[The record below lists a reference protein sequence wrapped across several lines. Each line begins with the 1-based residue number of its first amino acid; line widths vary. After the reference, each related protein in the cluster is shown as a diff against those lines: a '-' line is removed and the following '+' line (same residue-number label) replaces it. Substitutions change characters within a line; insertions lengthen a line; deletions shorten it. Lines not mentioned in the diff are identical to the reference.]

1 MNKPLK
7 VRFLEPGNRPYRPSP
22 WNLFVYDRYIRTP
35 GTGLITLAT
44 IARDAGADA
53 RVYSES
59 ISRIVWEDVL
69 DADLVCIGVFTF
81 NAPRGYALAD
91 YVRKHSRALVV
102 LGGLHAS
109 LSAQEA
115 VGHADFVLLG
125 EALGGDYN
133 QWMGPDKCHSVT
145 NYDCFKGLWSSFNDR
160 NLFEIGHSLAR
171 QYGPEPWTLY
181 KGAHLLS
188 FADNHDVTRLASKL
202 TEPRHIPLAYAI
214 LMGMPGTPA
223 LYYGSEWGIKGE
235 KGACSDDELRPAL
248 EQPEWNDLTDWIAKL
263 AAARRNSPALCNG
276 SYRNVLLTNRQIIFE
291 RKVEGER
298 VLVAVNADGE
308 PYVAHFDAGC
318 GLAWDLITGEQ
329 HDFGGGSELPPYSAY
344 YWKMER

>member
-81 NAPRGYALAD
+81 NAPRGYELAD

-109 LSAQEA
+109 LSAVPHWPA
-115 VGHADFVLLG
+115 PVSVVT
-125 EALGGDYN
+125 
-133 QWMGPDKCHSVT
+133 PDSPC
-145 NYDCFKGLWSSFNDR
+145 C
-160 NLFEIGHSLAR
+160 LA
-171 QYGPEPWTLY
+171 
-181 KGAHLLS
+181 
-188 FADNHDVTRLASKL
+188 
-202 TEPRHIPLAYAI
+202 
-214 LMGMPGTPA
+214 
-223 LYYGSEWGIKGE
+223 
-235 KGACSDDELRPAL
+235 
-248 EQPEWNDLTDWIAKL
+248 
-263 AAARRNSPALCNG
+263 
-276 SYRNVLLTNRQIIFE
+276 
-291 RKVEGER
+291 
-298 VLVAVNADGE
+298 
-308 PYVAHFDAGC
+308 
-318 GLAWDLITGEQ
+318 
-329 HDFGGGSELPPYSAY
+329 
-344 YWKMER
+344 